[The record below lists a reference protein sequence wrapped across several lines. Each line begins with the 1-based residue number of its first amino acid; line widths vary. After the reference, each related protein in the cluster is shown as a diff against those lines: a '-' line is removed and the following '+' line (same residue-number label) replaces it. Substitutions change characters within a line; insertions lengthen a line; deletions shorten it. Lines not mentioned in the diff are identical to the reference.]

1 MSPLPPFPRRLVA
14 AALVSLALASA
25 FAQSAGP
32 AASGGSGPMAAGPVE
47 LPVTKVVL
55 YSSGV
60 GYFEHR
66 GIVSGDATVAL
77 SFRSDEVND
86 ALKSLVVWDFGAA
99 SGAAPGS
106 GGLAESP
113 SVSYPSQESLDR
125 ALKGFRIDLSGS
137 PRIADMLAR
146 LRGAELAVDAPDTIK
161 GRIVSVESRP
171 GGKDGSVMLP
181 WLVLATKDGIRAIS
195 IDRIAAFR
203 FLDPK
208 LSEDF
213 DRALSLILSTEDSLR
228 RVLKVHLPGSG
239 PRQAVLGYVVAAPVW
254 KVSYRLDLSGDK
266 SFLQAWAIVDNPTDQ
281 DWKDVSLSLVSGR
294 PVSFRQDLYA
304 PLYLNRPLL
313 PLAIAGAAQARSFE
327 SGLPE
332 EARAEADEA
341 SGVPAPAAMMR
352 GAAKSFAAPLAEAAA
367 PAPSLSQ
374 GAAQAASGRAAGD
387 LFEFTLR
394 GAVTLDRR
402 HSAMLPLV
410 AGAIDG
416 RKVSVFTPG
425 SGPGGSDPLHP
436 MLGALLENDTGMKLP
451 AGPITVFDGGI
462 YAGDALLDF
471 LPERDQRLIVFG
483 DDLSVD
489 AEVSASSSRETLG
502 VTVAKGVMTFA
513 RRVTWTRS
521 YTFDN
526 TSTAAKTIVVE
537 HPITPGTTLA
547 SPSAYDEKTPEFYR
561 FSLALPASGSSSLVV
576 KESSPE
582 EERITL
588 ATLDPESFLAY
599 ASSKGVPESV
609 RTALRKA
616 VELKNRADDADRALA
631 DLQSRKTEIDADE
644 ARIRENIQAVGRDS
658 SQGQQY
664 MKKLSDSETELDKL
678 GGRIEAARAAA
689 QNARDAYA
697 AYLGALD
704 LK

>member
-1 MSPLPPFPRRLVA
+1 MSPLPPFPRMLVA

-471 LPERDQRLIVFG
+471 LPERDKRLIVFG

>member
-537 HPITPGTTLA
+537 HPITPGSTLA